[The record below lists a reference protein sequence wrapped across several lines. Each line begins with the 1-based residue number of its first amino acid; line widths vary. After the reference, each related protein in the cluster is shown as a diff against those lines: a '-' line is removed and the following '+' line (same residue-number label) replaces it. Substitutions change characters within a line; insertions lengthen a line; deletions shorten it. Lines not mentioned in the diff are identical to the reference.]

1 MMEKMYFY
9 DMKEIEFV
17 WNGEWNDPTII
28 YKNKEMNYYE
38 LEDTMYSLYQDENV
52 SMLFIEWMAL
62 NHDLVIEMVE
72 NMYNYEG

>member
-9 DMKEIEFV
+9 DIKEIEFI
-17 WNGEWNDPTII
+17 WHGEWNDPTII
-28 YKNKEMNYYE
+28 YKGKEMNYYE
-38 LEDTMYSLYQDENV
+38 LADTMYSLYQDENV